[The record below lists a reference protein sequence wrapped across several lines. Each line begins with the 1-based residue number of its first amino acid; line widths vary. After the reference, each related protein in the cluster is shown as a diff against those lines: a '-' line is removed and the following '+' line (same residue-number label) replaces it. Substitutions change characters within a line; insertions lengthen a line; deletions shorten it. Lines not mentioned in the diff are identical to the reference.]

1 MYIHKVQ
8 SADSKTIV
16 KILPWFAAMVF
27 DGLFVC
33 CFFFAFFFTIGVIN
47 LLKEHFELYNV
58 IYM

>member
-27 DGLFVC
+27 GGLVVFFA
-33 CFFFAFFFTIGVIN
+33 FFFAFFFTIGVIN

-58 IYM
+58 I